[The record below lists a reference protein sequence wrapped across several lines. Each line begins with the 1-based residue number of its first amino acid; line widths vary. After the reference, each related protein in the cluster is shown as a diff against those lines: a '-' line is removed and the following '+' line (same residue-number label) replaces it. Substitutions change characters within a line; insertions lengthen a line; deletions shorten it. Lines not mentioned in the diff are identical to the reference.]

1 MRVVGS
7 GREVVEWICLGVSA
21 EKDRSGELSSEG
33 KLSSWST
40 TWPPRKPQ
48 PPNTRT
54 VPRDLEGGV
63 FDIVVF
69 EVVVAVLHFQRE
81 AKRHCTI

>member
-1 MRVVGS
+1 M
-7 GREVVEWICLGVSA
+7 EWIGLGASA
-21 EKDRSGELSSEG
+21 EKDRSGELSSDG

-54 VPRDLEGGV
+54 VPRDFEGGV
-63 FDIVVF
+63 FDIVVLNLSSPCNTF
-69 EVVVAVLHFQRE
+69 SQ
-81 AKRHCTI
+81 